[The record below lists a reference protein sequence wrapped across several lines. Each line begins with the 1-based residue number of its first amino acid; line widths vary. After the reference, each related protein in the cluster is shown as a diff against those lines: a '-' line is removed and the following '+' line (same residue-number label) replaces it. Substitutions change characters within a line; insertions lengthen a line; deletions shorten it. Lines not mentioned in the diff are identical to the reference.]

1 MASADSQ
8 REFDSIGCALV
19 LLSFTV
25 NLLYGCVLKSLGVLL
40 PTLTDQFTTNTWI
53 IGIVTSLIAV
63 ASDIT
68 GLFTAPLENLFGS
81 RRVVVVSTLMMCL
94 GLLVVPFATS
104 VLQLAASLVL
114 LVGTS
119 IGILNVLSKALLAKH
134 FRRHLTVACGMGNI
148 GQAMALL
155 VFAPMMQ
162 LFLDTYGWRGA
173 TLLMAGVCFH
183 AVPFAV
189 LVRDADHKPNYQPLP
204 SRNEHHEADSP
215 GKNCPLSAFCLRLYK
230 ATNLR
235 ILLEFNFVIMFMLRF
250 ALNITFNTWMV
261 YFVPHLVAK
270 GFSPQVAAALCSPAA
285 VGYLFGTVIWAPFI
299 DRGLVK
305 CTSGII
311 VSSLALAISFLV
323 DPWVNSVLG
332 MAVISFLLCL
342 FLSALYTLNDVFT
355 KELYEA
361 ERLTSAFGWIR
372 AFGFLP
378 RLIAGF
384 FPGWIYE
391 TRGSYDVAFVV
402 FGFSPVVSP
411 LPMVFGQLWKSHKE
425 RI

>member
-1 MASADSQ
+1 MPDDSQ
-8 REFDSIGCALV
+8 REFDSMGCSLV
-19 LLSFTV
+19 LLSFSV

-40 PTLTDQFTTNTWI
+40 PTLTDQFTTDTWI
-53 IGIVTSLIAV
+53 IGIVTSLISF

-94 GLLVVPFATS
+94 GLLVVPFATNI
-104 VLQLAASLVL
+104 LQIAALLVL

-148 GQAMALL
+148 GQAVALL

-189 LVRDADHKPNYQPLP
+189 LVRDADHKPNYQPLTG
-204 SRNEHHEADSP
+204 RNEHHEADSP
-215 GKNCPLSAFCLRLYK
+215 GKKCPLSAGASCLRLCK
-230 ATNLR
+230 ATNLG
-235 ILLEFNFVIMFMLRF
+235 ILLEFNFVIMYMCRF
-250 ALNITFNTWMV
+250 GLNIAYNSWMV

-270 GFSPQVAAALCSPAA
+270 GCSPQVAAALCSPAA
-285 VGYLFGTVIWAPFI
+285 VGYFIGTVIWAPFI

-311 VSSLALAISFLV
+311 VSSLALSVSYVV
-323 DPWVNSVLG
+323 DPWVNDVIG
-332 MAVISFLLCL
+332 MAAITFLLGL
-342 FLSALYTLNDVFT
+342 SLSALYTLTDVLT
-355 KELYEA
+355 KELFEM

-378 RLIAGF
+378 RILAGF
-384 FPGWIYE
+384 FPGWIYD

-402 FGFSPVVSP
+402 FGFSPVVSL
-411 LPMVFGQLWKSHKE
+411 LPMG
-425 RI
+425 